1 MRSFGRVALF
11 LGLLLCCLWAEK
23 NASTLGL
30 ESFLGGETGEAG
42 EIELAKIRIANL
54 LAQKAELEQ
63 QAAELEREGA
73 ELEAKR
79 KEREANLVSAD
90 DPEVILLLKQIDE
103 LKAQIAKLSAENSR
117 AENSKVENSK
127 AENSSAENF
136 RSSSALTK
144 NPAELQGEYIK

>member
-11 LGLLLCCLWAEK
+11 LGLLVCCLGAEK

-54 LAQKAELEQ
+54 LAQKAELERE
-63 QAAELEREGA
+63 AAQ
-73 ELEAKR
+73 LEAKR
-79 KEREANLVSAD
+79 KERAANLVSAD
-90 DPEVILLLKQIDE
+90 SPEVIALLKQIAE
-103 LKAQIAKLSAENSR
+103 LKAQIAKLSAENS
-117 AENSKVENSK
+117 AGNSTENS
-127 AENSSAENF
+127 AENSS
-136 RSSSALTK
+136 SAITK

>member
-11 LGLLLCCLWAEK
+11 LGLWVCFLVAEK

-30 ESFLGGETGEAG
+30 ESFLGGEAGEAG

-54 LAQKAELEQ
+54 LAQKAELERE
-63 QAAELEREGA
+63 AAQM
-73 ELEAKR
+73 EAKR

-90 DPEVILLLKQIDE
+90 SPEVIALLKQIDE
-103 LKAQIAKLSAENSR
+103 LKAQIAKLRVENSAENSS
-117 AENSKVENSK
+117 EN
-127 AENSSAENF
+127 ASAENA
-136 RSSSALTK
+136 SSAITK

>member
-11 LGLLLCCLWAEK
+11 LGLLVCCLGAEK

-30 ESFLGGETGEAG
+30 ESFLGGQAGEAG

-54 LAQKAELEQ
+54 LAQKAELE
-63 QAAELEREGA
+63 REAA

-79 KEREANLVSAD
+79 KERAANLVSAD
-90 DPEVILLLKQIDE
+90 DPQVTLLLKQIAE
-103 LKAQIAKLSAENSR
+103 LKAQIAKLSAENT
-117 AENSKVENSK
+117 AENSAK
-127 AENSSAENF
+127 NSSTENT
-136 RSSSALTK
+136 SSAITK

>member
-11 LGLLLCCLWAEK
+11 LGLWVCFLVAEK

-54 LAQKAELEQ
+54 LAQKAELE
-63 QAAELEREGA
+63 REAA

-79 KEREANLVSAD
+79 KERAANLVSAD
-90 DPEVILLLKQIDE
+90 SPEVIALLKQIDE
-103 LKAQIAKLSAENSR
+103 LKSQIAKLSAENS
-117 AENSKVENSK
+117 AGNS
-127 AENSSAENF
+127 AENSSIENA
-136 RSSSALTK
+136 SSAITK

>member
-11 LGLLLCCLWAEK
+11 LGLWVCFLVAEK

-30 ESFLGGETGEAG
+30 ESFLGGEAGEAG

-54 LAQKAELEQ
+54 LAQKAELE
-63 QAAELEREGA
+63 REAA

-79 KEREANLVSAD
+79 KERAANLVSAD
-90 DPEVILLLKQIDE
+90 DPEVIALLKQIDE
-103 LKAQIAKLSAENSR
+103 LKAQIAKLRAENSAENS
-117 AENSKVENSK
+117 AGNSAK
-127 AENSSAENF
+127 NSSTENA
-136 RSSSALTK
+136 SSAITK

>member
-11 LGLLLCCLWAEK
+11 LGLLVCFLGAEK

-30 ESFLGGETGEAG
+30 ESFLGGQTGEAG

-54 LAQKAELEQ
+54 LAQKAELE
-63 QAAELEREGA
+63 REAA

-79 KEREANLVSAD
+79 KERAANLVSAD
-90 DPEVILLLKQIDE
+90 SPEVIALLKQIDE
-103 LKAQIAKLSAENSR
+103 LKAQIAKLSAENSVENS
-117 AENSKVENSK
+117 AENSG
-127 AENSSAENF
+127 AENASSAI
-136 RSSSALTK
+136 TK

>member
-11 LGLLLCCLWAEK
+11 LGLWVCFLVAEK

-30 ESFLGGETGEAG
+30 ESFLGGEAGEAG

-54 LAQKAELEQ
+54 LAQKAELE
-63 QAAELEREGA
+63 REAA

-79 KEREANLVSAD
+79 KERAANLVSAD
-90 DPEVILLLKQIDE
+90 SPEVIALLKQIDE
-103 LKAQIAKLSAENSR
+103 LKSQIAKLSAENS
-117 AENSKVENSK
+117 AGNS
-127 AENSSAENF
+127 AENSSIENA
-136 RSSSALTK
+136 SSAITK

>member
-11 LGLLLCCLWAEK
+11 LGLWVCFLVAEK

-30 ESFLGGETGEAG
+30 ESFLGGEAGEAG
-42 EIELAKIRIANL
+42 EIELAKLRIANL
-54 LAQKAELEQ
+54 LAQKAELE
-63 QAAELEREGA
+63 REAA

-90 DPEVILLLKQIDE
+90 SPEVIALLKQIDE
-103 LKAQIAKLSAENSR
+103 LKAQIAKLSAENS
-117 AENSKVENSK
+117 AENSAK
-127 AENSSAENF
+127 NSSAENA
-136 RSSSALTK
+136 SSAITK

>member
-11 LGLLLCCLWAEK
+11 LGLLVCCLGAEK

-30 ESFLGGETGEAG
+30 ESFLGGEAGEAG

-54 LAQKAELEQ
+54 LAQKAELE
-63 QAAELEREGA
+63 REAA

-79 KEREANLVSAD
+79 KERAANLVSAD
-90 DPEVILLLKQIDE
+90 SPEVIALLKQIAE
-103 LKAQIAKLSAENSR
+103 LKAQIAKLSAENT
-117 AENSKVENSK
+117 AENSVENSAK
-127 AENSSAENF
+127 NSSTENA
-136 RSSSALTK
+136 SSAITK